1 MRLISVLLLICLCSV
16 VYGIYT
22 HEEIKEVFD
31 YLQAVP
37 IEHEINRLKIR
48 DFFVLADKEVP
59 AAYVSYDGS
68 GASYQLEQ
76 TQTDSVTYRTYS
88 KAAEILA
95 AAAPSSLNASL
106 PSHLGLNQDCSDK
119 LCNMM
124 EYLLVHFFFFLFLSL
139 Q

>member
-31 YLQAVP
+31 YLQTVP
-37 IEHEINRLKIR
+37 IEHEINKLKIR
-48 DFFVLADKEVP
+48 DFFVLGGKEVP
-59 AAYVSYDGS
+59 EAYVSYDGS
-68 GASYQLEQ
+68 TASYQLEQ
-76 TQTDSVTYRTYS
+76 TKTDSVTYQTYS
-88 KAAEILA
+88 RAAEMLA
-95 AAAPSSLNASL
+95 AAAPSSMNASL

-124 EYLLVHFFFFLFLSL
+124 EYLLVHFFFSFFLSL
-139 Q
+139 